1 MEISGALV
9 VGARLI
15 IPYYERF
22 VNRQFIQ
29 KKPAQFVN
37 AEAKPGGENIYIND
51 LLSGWSNP

>member
-9 VGARLI
+9 VGARSI
-15 IPYYERF
+15 IPHYERF

-29 KKPAQFVN
+29 RRPAQFVN
-37 AEAKPGGENIYIND
+37 AEAKLDGDIYISD